1 MRAEGR
7 GISRAE
13 RTTGCALGIEVDGGR
28 TVVLIREGAPIPA
41 AGRMVFTTVADGQP
55 AVEIP
60 VVEVSGL
67 PPRAVTIGRFLLAG
81 FPVGRRGSPRIEVA
95 LALDEQ
101 GVLHA
106 RARDGSSGACQEV
119 TFARSLR
126 VTPSGSALARA
137 S

>member
-1 MRAEGR
+1 MRAEGQT
-7 GISRAE
+7 IARAQ

-28 TVVLIREGAPIPA
+28 TVVLIREGTPLPA

-67 PPRAVTIGRFLLAG
+67 PPRALTIGRFLLAG
-81 FPVGRRGSPRIEVA
+81 FRVGRRGSARIEVA
-95 LALDEQ
+95 LALDER

-106 RARDGSSGACQEV
+106 RARDGKSGAFQEV
-119 TFARSLR
+119 TFARSPRQAPTRR
-126 VTPSGSALARA
+126 VLARA

>member
-1 MRAEGR
+1 M
-7 GISRAE
+7 SRAE

-81 FPVGRRGSPRIEVA
+81 FPIGRRGSQRIEVA
-95 LALDEQ
+95 LALDER

-106 RARDGSSGACQEV
+106 RARDGRSGACQEV
-119 TFARSLR
+119 TFARSSSQATAGR
-126 VTPSGSALARA
+126 ALAQA

>member
-1 MRAEGR
+1 VRSEGR
-7 GISRAE
+7 AISLPE

-28 TVVLIREGAPIPA
+28 TVVLIREGTSIPA

-95 LALDEQ
+95 LDLDER

-106 RARDGSSGACQEV
+106 RARDGRSGACQEV
-119 TFARSLR
+119 TFARSPR
-126 VTPSGSALARA
+126 SARPGRLLAQA

>member
-1 MRAEGR
+1 MRAEREAVARVEG
-7 GISRAE
+7 
-13 RTTGCALGIEVDGGR
+13 TTGCALGVEVDGGR
-28 TVVLIREGAPIPA
+28 TVILIRRGQRIPA
-41 AGRMVFTTVADGQP
+41 AGRMMFTTVADGQP

-60 VVEVSGL
+60 VVQMSGS

-81 FPVGRRGSPRIEVA
+81 FPVGERGSARIDVA
-95 LALDEQ
+95 LAVDER

-106 RARDGSSGACQEV
+106 RARDLGSGACQEV
-119 TFARSLR
+119 TFARSPR